1 MDDTELLVAVRDSDP
16 ATTDEITTRLDADS
30 DTVRRK
36 LSELEAAGRVTR
48 EGEGE
53 GEGWRLARDPRLDSS
68 MDHVRKRLDSEKRR

>member
-1 MDDTELLVAVRDSDP
+1 MDDTELLVAVRDSNP

-30 DTVRRK
+30 DTVRQK

-48 EGEGE
+48 E

>member
-1 MDDTELLVAVRDSDP
+1 MDDTELIVAVRDSDP

-53 GEGWRLARDPRLDSS
+53 GWRLARDPRLDSS